1 MDVFLGILI
10 PFIGT
15 VLGSMMVFFMIKN
28 LNRKIEIL
36 ILGFASG
43 VMVAASIWSLIIPA
57 IELNFFGV
65 VIGLIFGFLFF
76 WLMDFLMLKKD
87 RKKDFN
93 KMLFAITL
101 HNIPEGMAI
110 GCAFASYLSG
120 DLSISLISCY
130 LLSLGVGIQNFPE
143 GMIVSLPMY
152 KDGKSKLKS
161 FGYGVLSALFELGGA
176 IITLFFASI
185 INSIL
190 PYLLAAAAGAMFYV
204 VITELIPE
212 SDDKY
217 KLNVLGFLLGFLIMM
232 ILDVTLG

>member
-1 MDVFLGILI
+1 METIFGILI

-15 VLGSMMVFFMIKN
+15 VLGSLMVFFMSSNI
-28 LNRKIEIL
+28 NRKVEVL

-57 IELNFFGV
+57 IEINFIAV
-65 VIGLIFGFLFF
+65 LIGLIIGFLFF
-76 WLMDFLMLKKD
+76 WLIDFVMLKRESKNS
-87 RKKDFN
+87 FN

-101 HNIPEGMAI
+101 HNVPEGMAI

-120 DLSISLISCY
+120 DISISLVSCY

-152 KDGKSKLKS
+152 KDGASKIKS
-161 FGYGVLSALFELGGA
+161 FGYGVLSALFELFGA
-176 IITLFFASI
+176 VITIFFASVI
-185 INSIL
+185 SCVL
-190 PYLLAAAAGAMFYV
+190 PYLLAMAAGAMFYV

-212 SDDKY
+212 SIDKY
-217 KLNVLGFLLGFLIMM
+217 KLNVLGFMIGFLIMM